1 MRAPAKKILAA
12 TSGRPWPVPARPW
25 AMWQVWS
32 DLLFAHWPIPASVM
46 AARLPPGLT
55 LDTWEGE
62 AWLGVVPFRI
72 ATLHIRN
79 TPDIPP
85 FSRLT
90 ELNVRTYVRVGGLP
104 GVYFFSLD
112 ADNPITVQAARS
124 WYHLPYL
131 NARFD
136 CDFAA
141 SAGAV
146 RYAMRRTDHR
156 ARPAVFD
163 ATYRPTGPAA
173 PATPGSHADWLT
185 ARYAL
190 YTTDRR
196 GRVYRGDITHA
207 PWSLTSAEADIRANT
222 LAASHGFTLPD
233 VPPLLHF
240 SRRIDTLAWTIRR
253 V

>member
-1 MRAPAKKILAA
+1 MRAPAAKILAA

-32 DLLFAHWPIPASVM
+32 DLLFAHWPVPASVM

-62 AWLGVVPFRI
+62 AWLGIVPFRI
-72 ATLHIRN
+72 STLHIRN

-141 SAGAV
+141 RDGAV

-163 ATYRPTGPAA
+163 ATYRPTGSAQPAA
-173 PATPGSHADWLT
+173 SGSHADWLT

-196 GRVYRGDITHA
+196 SRVCRGDITHA
-207 PWSLTSAEADIRANT
+207 PWPLAPAEAEIRANT

-233 VPPLLHF
+233 IPPLLHF